1 MTNASAQNAYYN
13 TSAYNLN
20 SVFTEA
26 TAGTAPNQFG
36 IMPGTGNPFFETSYW
51 AMATMNNL
59 AHRLAK
65 YEFQSHL
72 PSPDYGP
79 FIEAS
84 AHSGAPGNMQ
94 VLQNLAMNN
103 QTVTVNLSSCDV
115 PGQQKIRYLADY
127 TGIVVS
133 ILANGVTSDT
143 PVMTSGG
150 TVAYLCPQNF
160 ADELQQPTITA
171 RLADVPN
178 ATKIVVRYAYLPYW
192 VDNGTAVADCSSGT
206 CALPVDRQLGPV
218 YYRLIYLNAN
228 SQILAVSAV
237 QIL

>member
-1 MTNASAQNAYYN
+1 
-13 TSAYNLN
+13 
-20 SVFTEA
+20 
-26 TAGTAPNQFG
+26 
-36 IMPGTGNPFFETSYW
+36 
-51 AMATMNNL
+51 
-59 AHRLAK
+59 
-65 YEFQSHL
+65 
-72 PSPDYGP
+72 
-79 FIEAS
+79 
-84 AHSGAPGNMQ
+84 
-94 VLQNLAMNN
+94 
-103 QTVTVNLSSCDV
+103 V